1 MREDGN
7 YTCKCSE
14 GCDGGAI
21 DCRVEEIEND
31 KNDDSDPKPHVLL
44 VKVTGPHAEQIPDS
58 SCSYCKKN
66 RVPAIVFKMG
76 NCQKSDGNE
85 RNGVECDIE
94 VFHRCVSY
102 CITTRVSNRGNL
114 PYTTACMT
122 LLLLLTFIIQEPISS
137 GVLLMHAYQ
146 SGYNPWIIHLL
157 FIAGTLI
164 DIVLGYWIGSY
175 IHKRFSDKRLVKYLR
190 VQLEKLL
197 AFIGKRGKIVGLIL
211 FAPMIFPISALFIPW
226 VGISLGE
233 AMVYLLIGET
243 IIWYGSEWLL
253 VLTTKAFVSDSH
265 VALYAISGALIVVS
279 IFVKMIIVR
288 VRTVKKGMTPK

>member
-1 MREDGN
+1 
-7 YTCKCSE
+7 
-14 GCDGGAI
+14 
-21 DCRVEEIEND
+21 
-31 KNDDSDPKPHVLL
+31 
-44 VKVTGPHAEQIPDS
+44 
-58 SCSYCKKN
+58 
-66 RVPAIVFKMG
+66 
-76 NCQKSDGNE
+76 
-85 RNGVECDIE
+85 
-94 VFHRCVSY
+94 
-102 CITTRVSNRGNL
+102 
-114 PYTTACMT
+114 MT